1 MVKENN
7 LTWLLTISSA
17 RISLMVH
24 PPPMRNEISL
34 PTIRKQGEMSVP
46 WGGSAP
52 SGCCP
57 AGASFSL
64 GRFSAPP
71 IHQSPCCWALSL
83 LRAAGLSPNVGWWMK
98 ALPVISHSP
107 IPSSKSKLQATLKTK
122 KEKEKKPRNCHPQNI
137 LWLHSELSPLYSF
150 VFNYHYRS
158 MHQWFLKDIYNEI
171 RYQCIQLDKCHC
183 WNRDCCCMDSDQEK
197 ITAYYKYPC
206 LVITYSQRNTVLLE
220 RWLLHAFWS
229 IEDQNQLHFVNH

>member
-1 MVKENN
+1 MTVKVNN
-7 LTWLLTISSA
+7 LTWLSTISSA
-17 RISLMVH
+17 RILFLGH

-34 PTIRKQGEMSVP
+34 PTIRKQGEMRVPRGVSGESV
-46 WGGSAP
+46 
-52 SGCCP
+52 CRFP
-57 AGASFSL
+57 AGSLSL

-83 LRAAGLSPNVGWWMK
+83 LRAAGLSPNVGWLMK

-107 IPSSKSKLQATLKTK
+107 IPSSKSKLQATSKTK

-158 MHQWFLKDIYNEI
+158 MHQWTLKDIYNEI
-171 RYQCIQLDKCHC
+171 LYQCIQLDKCHC
-183 WNRDCCCMDSDQEK
+183 WNRDYCCMDSDQEK
-197 ITAYYKYPC
+197 ITYYYLYPW
-206 LVITYSQRNTVLLE
+206 LVLTYSQRNTVLLE
-220 RWLLHAFWS
+220 RWFLQAFWS
-229 IEDQNQLHFVNH
+229 IQLHFVSN

>member
-57 AGASFSL
+57 AGALFSL

-98 ALPVISHSP
+98 AVPVLSHPP
-107 IPSSKSKLQATLKTK
+107 IPSSKSKLQATIKKKKRRRK
-122 KEKEKKPRNCHPQNI
+122 KEKRIYPPEYPMVTFGIESTLQFCI
-137 LWLHSELSPLYSF
+137 ELLLSQYVPVNPEGHL
-150 VFNYHYRS
+150 
-158 MHQWFLKDIYNEI
+158 
-171 RYQCIQLDKCHC
+171 
-183 WNRDCCCMDSDQEK
+183 
-197 ITAYYKYPC
+197 
-206 LVITYSQRNTVLLE
+206 QRNPLSVYPAWQVPLLKQGL
-220 RWLLHAFWS
+220 LLHGFCS
-229 IEDQNQLHFVNH
+229 RQNNCVL

>member
-34 PTIRKQGEMSVP
+34 PTIRKQGEMRVPRGVSAESVC
-46 WGGSAP
+46 SL
-52 SGCCP
+52 P
-57 AGASFSL
+57 AGSLSL

-107 IPSSKSKLQATLKTK
+107 IPSSKSKLQATQRKKKVRRFPSFWSLYDSHGYWVHFTVLCLITFPAVYTSESWRTFTTKSFISVSSFTCAIVETGTVTTRILFKTK
-122 KEKEKKPRNCHPQNI
+122 WLRIINI
-137 LWLHSELSPLYSF
+137 HG
-150 VFNYHYRS
+150 
-158 MHQWFLKDIYNEI
+158 
-171 RYQCIQLDKCHC
+171 
-183 WNRDCCCMDSDQEK
+183 
-197 ITAYYKYPC
+197 
-206 LVITYSQRNTVLLE
+206 
-220 RWLLHAFWS
+220 
-229 IEDQNQLHFVNH
+229 

>member
-34 PTIRKQGEMSVP
+34 PTIRKQGEMRVPRGVSAESV
-46 WGGSAP
+46 
-52 SGCCP
+52 CRFP
-57 AGASFSL
+57 AGSLSL

-83 LRAAGLSPNVGWWMK
+83 PRAAGLSPNVGCLMK
-98 ALPVISHSP
+98 ALPVISHPP

-122 KEKEKKPRNCHPQNI
+122 KGKEKKKKK
-137 LWLHSELSPLYSF
+137 LSSPEYPMVTFSIESTLQF
-150 VFNYHYRS
+150 
-158 MHQWFLKDIYNEI
+158 
-171 RYQCIQLDKCHC
+171 CIQLPLSQYAPVNPEGH
-183 WNRDCCCMDSDQEK
+183 
-197 ITAYYKYPC
+197 
-206 LVITYSQRNTVLLE
+206 LQRNPLSVYPAWQVPLLKQG
-220 RWLLHAFWS
+220 LPLHGFWS
-229 IEDQNQLHFVNH
+229 RKNDCVL